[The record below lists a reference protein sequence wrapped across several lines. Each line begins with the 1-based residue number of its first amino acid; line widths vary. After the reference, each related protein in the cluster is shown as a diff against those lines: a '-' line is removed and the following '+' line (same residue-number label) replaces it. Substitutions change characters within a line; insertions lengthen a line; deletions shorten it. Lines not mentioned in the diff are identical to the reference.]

1 MLKRS
6 QYIGLSL
13 VVLATLVIL
22 NLPGETTARLKL
34 GIGSLFL
41 PLFGLTGSSQ
51 QVAGKAAD
59 AVVPRRD
66 LLKQN
71 EQLRQENQQY
81 RVQAMRFETMER
93 ENSRLREL
101 LGWQQLQP
109 WKLKLGR
116 VILREPANWWG
127 TVDIDLGSREGVQV
141 NMPVLTSQGLVGRV
155 ANVSLTRCQVVL
167 LGDPG
172 CKVAVR
178 IDNETRDT
186 GIIGPAGPLN
196 RDLVELGYLSKAS
209 NLKPG
214 QTVKTSGEGGV
225 FPKGI
230 PVGTILDWQQVEY
243 GLYTVARVKL
253 AADLN
258 ALEEVWVLFSS
269 NGAGGGH
276 KAK

>member
-1 MLKRS
+1 MLKRP
-6 QYIGLSL
+6 QYIGLGL

-22 NLPGETTARLKL
+22 NLPVETTARLKL

-59 AVVPRRD
+59 ALVPRRE

-71 EQLRQENQQY
+71 EQLRQENQQF
-81 RVQAMRFETMER
+81 RVQAMRLESIER
-93 ENSRLREL
+93 ENVRLREL
-101 LGWQQLQP
+101 LGWQQMQP
-109 WKLKLGR
+109 WKLKLAR
-116 VILREPANWWG
+116 VVLREPANWWRN
-127 TVDIDLGSREGVQV
+127 VDIDLGSRDGVQV
-141 NMPVLTSQGLVGRV
+141 NMPVVTQEGLVGRV
-155 ANVSLTRCQVVL
+155 SNVSITRSQVVL
-167 LGDPG
+167 VGDPG

-178 IDNETRDT
+178 VDNDTRDT
-186 GIIGPAGPLN
+186 GVIGPGGPLN
-196 RDLVELGYLSKAS
+196 KDLVELGYLSKAT

-214 QTVKTSGEGGV
+214 QHVKTSGEGGV

-230 PVGTILDWQQVEY
+230 PVGTILDWQSVEY

-258 ALEEVWVLFSS
+258 ALEEVWVLFA
-269 NGAGGGH
+269 NTGPGGPKG
-276 KAK
+276 K